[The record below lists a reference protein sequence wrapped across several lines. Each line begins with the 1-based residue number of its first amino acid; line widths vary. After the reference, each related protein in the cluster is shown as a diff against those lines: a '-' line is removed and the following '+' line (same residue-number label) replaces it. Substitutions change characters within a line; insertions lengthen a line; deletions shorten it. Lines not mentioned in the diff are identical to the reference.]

1 MSSFFSVL
9 GPYGKIKLVVAI
21 IGSCGVYKQWKQSG
35 NFVRNPTDW
44 LAAGINVGVLTSGL
58 CGTISLHFGE
68 QSIPLYQLYQAF
80 IALNFI
86 GCIAVSTEL
95 SCNAVNVFRP
105 RFWYY
110 WSFFQ
115 HHAVLKSD
123 FVTQK
128 SFASLFF
135 HFLVSFKFSIVVK

>member
-1 MSSFFSVL
+1 M
-9 GPYGKIKLVVAI
+9 VAI

-35 NFVRNPTDW
+35 NFVRNRTDW

-86 GCIAVSTEL
+86 GCIAVSVM
-95 SCNAVNVFRP
+95 N
-105 RFWYY
+105 
-110 WSFFQ
+110 FF
-115 HHAVLKSD
+115 AKS
-123 FVTQK
+123 
-128 SFASLFF
+128 
-135 HFLVSFKFSIVVK
+135 